1 MYSTKAAYIVLSIS
15 IIKLLSMY
23 KGGDEMTAEQYQIAI
38 RTTHN
43 IGLMWAVGILVLTGI
58 MIFLYKRYWS

>member
-1 MYSTKAAYIVLSIS
+1 
-15 IIKLLSMY
+15 
-23 KGGDEMTAEQYQIAI
+23 MTAEQYQIAI